1 LFLPMVEGDSCR
13 IGLEGT
19 GASLLGTGVMDAG
32 GLLKADFESVGTGVC
47 LTVAGVDGAGLG
59 ELVDFF
65 WKKPKIDFWLFPD
78 CDADGGG
85 CFFCEGRGVDISLP
99 STPRTMVAILREMLE
114 NSVET
119 FGDLETTVPQRRLAN
134 YSGVGTRRVH
144 VALVRM
150 M

>member
-1 LFLPMVEGDSCR
+1 MVEGDSCR
-13 IGLEGT
+13 IGLEST

-99 STPRTMVAILREMLE
+99 STPRTMVAILRDMLE
-114 NSVET
+114 NSFET
-119 FGDLETTVPQRRLAN
+119 FGDLETTAPRRRLAN

-144 VALVRM
+144 VALVWM